1 MQFALLNP
9 FKGVSH
15 RAYYVFLRHRD
26 VFVKTITTSLI
37 PPFLDPLF
45 YLLGMGYGLGSMISP
60 IHGMTYVQFIAPALV
75 ASVMMTAP
83 FFECTVGTFVRIEYQ
98 KTFDAMISTPLSTED
113 VVTGDIMYGAGRAM
127 LQGTAILIVITLFG
141 LVKSPWAILIIP
153 LCFLLGLV
161 YGSMAM
167 LYTSFIPA
175 INYVDYFFTL
185 IMTPM
190 FIFAGTFFPVAQL
203 PHWAQKAAWFMP
215 LFHTVNI
222 TRALNIGDIGA
233 IWGNMLW
240 MLICGLIFYA
250 LALWRMRHRLVK

>member
-1 MQFALLNP
+1 MKLNP
-9 FKGVSH
+9 FSGVSH

-26 VFVKTITTSLI
+26 VFFKNAATSLI

-45 YLLGMGYGLGSMISP
+45 YLLGMGFGLGKMINP
-60 IHGMTYVQFIAPALV
+60 IQGMTYVQFIAPALV

-98 KTFDAMISTPLSTED
+98 KTFDAMISTPVSIED
-113 VVTGDIMYGAGRAM
+113 VVTGDIMYGAARAL
-127 LQGTAILIVITLFG
+127 LQGMAIMVVIMAFG
-141 LVKSPWAILIIP
+141 LVKSPFALLIIP

-185 IMTPM
+185 VMTPM
-190 FIFAGTFFPVAQL
+190 FIFAGTFFPVSQL
-203 PHWAQKAAWFMP
+203 PHWAQKVAWLMP
-215 LFHTVNI
+215 LYHTVNI
-222 TRALNIGDIGA
+222 TRALNVGA
-233 IWGNMLW
+233 INRVWGDLLW
-240 MLICGLIFYA
+240 MAICGLLFYS
-250 LALWRMRHRLVK
+250 LALWRIRKRMIK